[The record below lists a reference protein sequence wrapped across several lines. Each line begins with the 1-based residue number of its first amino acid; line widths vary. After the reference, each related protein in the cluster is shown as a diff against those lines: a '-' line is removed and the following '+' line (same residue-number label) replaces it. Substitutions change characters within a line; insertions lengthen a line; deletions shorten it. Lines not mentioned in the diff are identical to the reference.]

1 RIVSYLAVA
10 AAAAGAALA
19 QAPPAPTAAPK
30 PVTRI
35 ASPAGHTAVEVGG
48 KYVPSD
54 KPGVPPRYEGGKWI
68 DVTYYR
74 PIKRGRNDLF
84 GSGADYGKKLNA
96 SAPVWRAGANVTT
109 RLKTE
114 VPLEIGGKRIEP
126 GEYSL
131 FVDLKEGAWTLIV
144 STQPWQKNYDAND

>member
-1 RIVSYLAVA
+1 MRCTRNVSCLAVA
-10 AAAAGAALA
+10 AAAAAVSLALG
-19 QAPPAPTAAPK
+19 PPRPTAAPR
-30 PVTRI
+30 PV
-35 ASPAGHTAVEVGG
+35 AGISGPSCHTSVEVGG

-54 KPGVPPRYEGGKWI
+54 KPCVPQKYEGGKWI

-84 GSGADYGKKLNA
+84 GSGPDYGKKLNA

-114 VPLEIGGKRIEP
+114 VPLEIG
-126 GEYSL
+126 
-131 FVDLKEGAWTLIV
+131 
-144 STQPWQKNYDAND
+144 